1 MTAYFWWG
9 VVTLDSKVS
18 ELCCGTVVG
27 LCYLKV
33 AQENFTPNPQILQ
46 EDISEL
52 HPEQ

>member
-1 MTAYFWWG
+1 MTAYFRWG

-18 ELCCGTVVG
+18 ELCFKVG